1 MHIRENSW
9 VCNISPYLSTD
20 SSHNSFS
27 PIMFVPP
34 EAGHLSERYLVLNTW
49 PLLLPSFI
57 LSSQCMLCLEHMH
70 LHPTPW
76 AKIVGYFASY
86 VCCHFQRPL
95 WLILWSKEAKWII
108 WRALWPFYNPPSFQ
122 THFQRPYFIAC
133 YSAARTVWP
142 THGLLGKLV

>member
-34 EAGHLSERYLVLNTW
+34 EAGHLSERYLVLNAW

-57 LSSQCMLCLEHMH
+57 LSLAVHIM
-70 LHPTPW
+70 PW
-76 AKIVGYFASY
+76 TCTCIQHHGRRLLGILRLMCVATYNA
-86 VCCHFQRPL
+86 PL

-108 WRALWPFYNPPSFQ
+108 WRALWPFYNPSSFQ